1 MADIE
6 NKITQ
11 LCPQAQVDTT
21 GEFPLV
27 TVDDAQWHDLASA
40 LKTQLHYDVLS
51 AVVGMDWTEA
61 LGCVYYL
68 TNTSTHELLHVK
80 VATADRENPRLHS
93 VCDLWPVA
101 NFQEREVYDFFG
113 IVFIGHPDMR
123 RMFLRTDWV
132 GYPLRKDYDPASNPL
147 RLEDETN
154 EDYTCRW
161 VEDENGKVTKI
172 DGKVFEDD
180 EYVVNVGPQHP
191 STHGVMRYRASLD
204 GEIVKKI
211 DVVSGYIHRGIEKM
225 CESLTYPQMLLYTE
239 RMDYMAA
246 HINRHCMCLC
256 VEKALGLEVPRRA
269 ELIRL
274 MMDELMRLSSH
285 LLSYGCLTMDQ
296 GATTAFFYGFRDR
309 ELIYDIFD
317 RTCGARMSMSYSTI
331 GGVVADVHE
340 DFIKDVRHACDVIE
354 KNLKEY
360 HKLFTGN
367 VIAVNRMTGVG
378 ILSKQDAIAY
388 DITGPSGRASGWH
401 CDVRKTNPYSLYNE
415 FDFDEVVYEN
425 GDSMDRYMVRMKEM
439 EQCIK
444 ILRQACDKLEAEGIQ
459 GEYIAPKVPKMM
471 KLPAGHWYQQ
481 VEASRGAFGVYIES
495 DGNAKPVRVPLP
507 VAVLQPDWRG
517 RPDVQ
522 GQHDCRPDHHHRV
535 ARLRYPRHRPLRVYL
550 PEQKQLKKETRYV

>member
-1 MADIE
+1 MAEIQD
-6 NKITQ
+6 KINQ
-11 LCPQAQVDTT
+11 LCPQAQVDTN

-27 TVDDAQWHDLASA
+27 TVEDAQWHALACA

-51 AVVGMDWTEA
+51 AVIGMDWTETM
-61 LGCVYYL
+61 GCIYYL

-80 VATADRENPRLHS
+80 VTTSDRENPRLHS
-93 VCDLWPVA
+93 VVDVWPVA

-123 RMFLRTDWV
+123 RMFLRNDWV
-132 GYPLRKDYDPASNPL
+132 GHPLRKDYDPASNPL
-147 RLEDETN
+147 RLDDETG

-161 VEDENGKVTKI
+161 EEDENGKVTKI
-172 DGKVFEDD
+172 EGKVFEDD

-204 GEIVKKI
+204 GEVVKKI

-225 CESLTYPQMLLYTE
+225 CEDLTYPQMLLYTE

-340 DFIKDVRHACDVIE
+340 DFIKDVRNACDVIE
-354 KNLKEY
+354 KNLHEY

-367 VIAVNRMTGVG
+367 VIAVNRMKGVG
-378 ILSKQDAIAY
+378 NLSKQDAIAY

-415 FDFDEVVYEN
+415 FDFDEIVYED

-444 ILRQACDKLEAEGIQ
+444 ILRQACDKLEAEGAQ
-459 GEYIAPKVPKMM
+459 GEYIAPKVPKVM

-495 DGNAKPVRVPLP
+495 DGNTKPVRVHFQSPCFNL
-507 VAVLQPDWRG
+507 VGVVDLTCRDNLIADLITITASLDFVIPDIDR
-517 RPDVQ
+517 
-522 GQHDCRPDHHHRV
+522 
-535 ARLRYPRHRPLRVYL
+535 
-550 PEQKQLKKETRYV
+550 

>member
-1 MADIE
+1 MAEIQD
-6 NKITQ
+6 KITQ
-11 LCPQAQVDTT
+11 LCPQAQIDTT
-21 GEFPLV
+21 GEFLLV
-27 TVDDAQWHDLASA
+27 TVADAQWHDLARA
-40 LKTQLHYDVLS
+40 LKTQLHFDYLT
-51 AVVGMDWTEA
+51 AVVGMEWPDA
-61 LGCVYYL
+61 RGCVYYL
-68 TNTSTHELLHVK
+68 TNTDTQEVIHVK
-80 VATADRENPRLHS
+80 VTAPDREQPRLHS
-93 VCDLWPVA
+93 VVDVWPVA

-123 RMFLRTDWV
+123 RMFLRKDWV
-132 GYPLRKDYDPASNPL
+132 GYPLRKDYDPATNPL

-161 VEDENGKVTKI
+161 VEDENGKVKKV

-204 GEIVKKI
+204 GEVVKKI

-225 CESLTYPQMLLYTE
+225 CEDLTYPQMLLYTE

-378 ILSKQDAIAY
+378 TLSKQDAINYA
-388 DITGPSGRASGWH
+388 ITGPSGRASGVH
-401 CDVRKTNPYSLYNE
+401 CDVRKTHPYSLYNE
-415 FDFDEVVYEN
+415 FDFDEVIYQN

-471 KLPAGHWYQQ
+471 KLPVGHWYQQ

-495 DGNAKPVRVPLP
+495 DGNTKPVRVHFQSPCFNLIG
-507 VAVLQPDWRG
+507 VVDLTCRDNLIADLITITASLDFVIPDIDR
-517 RPDVQ
+517 
-522 GQHDCRPDHHHRV
+522 
-535 ARLRYPRHRPLRVYL
+535 
-550 PEQKQLKKETRYV
+550 

>member
-1 MADIE
+1 MAEIQD
-6 NKITQ
+6 KITQ

-27 TVDDAQWHDLASA
+27 TVPDAQWHDLANA

-51 AVVGMDWTEA
+51 AVVGMDWTDA

-68 TNTSTHELLHVK
+68 TNTTTHELLHVK
-80 VATADRENPRLHS
+80 VTTADRENPRLHT
-93 VCDLWPVA
+93 VCDVWPVA
-101 NFQEREVYDFFG
+101 NFQEREVYDFYG

-123 RMFLRTDWV
+123 RMFLRNDWV
-132 GYPLRKDYDPASNPL
+132 GYPLRKDYNPDSNPL

-161 VEDENGKVTKI
+161 VEDENGKVKKI

-340 DFIKDVRHACDVIE
+340 DFVKDVRHACDVIE
-354 KNLKEY
+354 KALKEY

-378 ILSKQDAIAY
+378 ILSKEDAIAY

-401 CDVRKTNPYSLYNE
+401 CDVRKTNPYSLYKE
-415 FDFDEVVYEN
+415 FDFDEVVYKN

-439 EQCIK
+439 EECIK
-444 ILRQACDKLEAEGIQ
+444 ILRQACDKLEAEGLQ
-459 GEYIAPKVPKMM
+459 GEYCAPKVPKVM
-471 KLPAGHWYQQ
+471 KLPVGHWYQQ

-495 DGNAKPVRVPLP
+495 DGNTKPVRVHFQSPCFNLIG
-507 VAVLQPDWRG
+507 VVDLTCKGNLIADLITITASLDFVIPDIDR
-517 RPDVQ
+517 
-522 GQHDCRPDHHHRV
+522 
-535 ARLRYPRHRPLRVYL
+535 
-550 PEQKQLKKETRYV
+550 

>member
-1 MADIE
+1 MADIQE
-6 NKITQ
+6 KITQ

-21 GEFPLV
+21 GEFPMV
-27 TVDDAQWHDLASA
+27 TVDDAQWHDLARA

-93 VCDLWPVA
+93 VVDLWPVA
-101 NFQEREVYDFFG
+101 NFQEREVYDFYG

-147 RLEDETN
+147 RLDDETN

-161 VEDENGKVTKI
+161 VEDENGKVKKV

-204 GEIVKKI
+204 GEIIKKI

-225 CESLTYPQMLLYTE
+225 CEDLTYPQMLLYTE

-246 HINRHCMCLC
+246 HINRHCMCMC

-296 GATTAFFYGFRDR
+296 GATTAFFYGFRER

-354 KNLKEY
+354 KNLAEY

-378 ILSKQDAIAY
+378 TLSKQDAIDYA
-388 DITGPSGRASGWH
+388 ITGPSGRASGWH

-459 GEYIAPKVPKMM
+459 GEYCAPKVPKVM

-495 DGNAKPVRVPLP
+495 DGGTKPVRVHFQSPCFNLIG
-507 VAVLQPDWRG
+507 VVDLTCRDNMIADLITITASLDFVIPDIDR
-517 RPDVQ
+517 
-522 GQHDCRPDHHHRV
+522 
-535 ARLRYPRHRPLRVYL
+535 
-550 PEQKQLKKETRYV
+550 

>member
-27 TVDDAQWHDLASA
+27 TVDDAQWHDLARA

-51 AVVGMDWTEA
+51 AVVGMDWTET

-93 VCDLWPVA
+93 VVDLWPVA
-101 NFQEREVYDFFG
+101 NFQEREVYDFYG

-147 RLEDETN
+147 RLDDETN

-161 VEDENGKVTKI
+161 VEDENGKVKKI

-204 GEIVKKI
+204 GEIIKKI
-211 DVVSGYIHRGIEKM
+211 DVVSGYIHRGIEKL
-225 CESLTYPQMLLYTE
+225 CEDLTYPQMLLYTE

-246 HINRHCMCLC
+246 HINRHCMCMC

-296 GATTAFFYGFRDR
+296 GATTAFFYGFRER

-317 RTCGARMSMSYSTI
+317 RTCGARMSMSYSCI

-354 KNLKEY
+354 KNLHEY

-378 ILSKQDAIAY
+378 TLSKQDAIDYA
-388 DITGPSGRASGWH
+388 ITGPSGRASGWH

-459 GEYIAPKVPKMM
+459 GEYCAPKVPKVM

-495 DGNAKPVRVPLP
+495 DGGTKPVRVHFQSPCFNLIG
-507 VAVLQPDWRG
+507 VVDLTCRDNMIADLITITASLDFVIPDIDR
-517 RPDVQ
+517 
-522 GQHDCRPDHHHRV
+522 
-535 ARLRYPRHRPLRVYL
+535 
-550 PEQKQLKKETRYV
+550 

>member
-11 LCPQAQVDTT
+11 LCPQAQIDTT

-27 TVDDAQWHDLASA
+27 TVPDAQWHDLARA
-40 LKTQLHYDVLS
+40 LKNQLHYDVLS
-51 AVVGMDWTEA
+51 AVVGMEWPDA
-61 LGCVYYL
+61 FGCVYYL

-80 VATADRENPRLHS
+80 VTAPDRETPRLHT
-93 VCDLWPVA
+93 VCDVWPVA
-101 NFQEREVYDFFG
+101 NFQEREVFDFYG

-123 RMFLRTDWV
+123 RMFLRNDWV

-147 RLEDETN
+147 RLDDETG

-161 VEDENGKVTKI
+161 VEDENGKVKKV

-204 GEIVKKI
+204 GETVKKI

-225 CESLTYPQMLLYTE
+225 CEDLTYPQMLLYTE

-296 GATTAFFYGFRDR
+296 GATTAFFYGFRER

-354 KNLKEY
+354 KNLHEY

-378 ILSKQDAIAY
+378 ILSKEDAIAY

-415 FDFDEVVYEN
+415 FDFDEVTFEN

-439 EQCIK
+439 EECIK

-459 GEYIAPKVPKMM
+459 GEYCAPKVPKLM

-495 DGNAKPVRVPLP
+495 DGNTKPVRVHFQSPCFNLIG
-507 VAVLQPDWRG
+507 VVDLTCKDNLIADLITITASLDFVIPDIDR
-517 RPDVQ
+517 
-522 GQHDCRPDHHHRV
+522 
-535 ARLRYPRHRPLRVYL
+535 
-550 PEQKQLKKETRYV
+550 

>member
-1 MADIE
+1 MAEIE

-27 TVDDAQWHDLASA
+27 TVDDAQWHDLARA

-80 VATADRENPRLHS
+80 VATTDRENPRLHS
-93 VCDLWPVA
+93 VVDLWPVA
-101 NFQEREVYDFFG
+101 NFQEREVYDFYG

-147 RLEDETN
+147 RLDDETN

-161 VEDENGKVTKI
+161 VEDENGNVKKRE
-172 DGKVFEDD
+172 GKVFEDD

-225 CESLTYPQMLLYTE
+225 CEDLTYPQMLLYTE

-246 HINRHCMCLC
+246 HLNRHCMCMC

-296 GATTAFFYGFRDR
+296 GATTAFFYGFRER

-354 KNLKEY
+354 KSLKEY

-378 ILSKQDAIAY
+378 ILSKEDAIAY

-415 FDFDEVVYEN
+415 FDFDEITYEN

-439 EQCIK
+439 EECIK

-459 GEYIAPKVPKMM
+459 GEYCAPKVPKVM

-495 DGNAKPVRVPLP
+495 DGNTKPVRVHFQSPCFNLIG
-507 VAVLQPDWRG
+507 VVDLTCRDNMIADLITITASLDFVIPDIDR
-517 RPDVQ
+517 
-522 GQHDCRPDHHHRV
+522 
-535 ARLRYPRHRPLRVYL
+535 
-550 PEQKQLKKETRYV
+550 

>member
-1 MADIE
+1 MSEIQ

-11 LCPQAQVDTT
+11 LCPAATIDAA
-21 GEFPLV
+21 GEFLEVAVP
-27 TVDDAQWHDLASA
+27 AAEWHELASA
-40 LKTQLHYDVLS
+40 LKNQLHYDYLT

-61 LGCVYYL
+61 YGCVYYL
-68 TNTSTHELLHVK
+68 TNTDTQEMLHVK
-80 VATADRENPRLHS
+80 VTCADREHPHIPT
-93 VCDLWPVA
+93 VTDLWHVA

-113 IVFIGHPDMR
+113 IIFTGHPDMR

-132 GYPLRKDYDPASNPL
+132 GYPLRKDYNPDDNPL
-147 RLEDETN
+147 RLDDETN
-154 EDYTCRW
+154 EDYTCSW
-161 VEDENGKVTKI
+161 SLDDQGNLQKQ

-204 GEIVKKI
+204 GEMVKKI
-211 DVVSGYIHRGIEKM
+211 DVVCGYIHRGIEKL
-225 CESLTYPQMLLYTE
+225 CEDLTYPQMLLYTE

-246 HINRHCMCLC
+246 HINRHCLC
-256 VEKALGLEVPRRA
+256 MAVEKALGLEVPRRA

-296 GATTAFFYGFRDR
+296 GATTAFFYGFRER

-317 RTCGARMSMSYSTI
+317 RTCGARMSMSYSCI

-340 DFIKDVRHACDVIE
+340 DFVKDVRHACDVIE
-354 KNLKEY
+354 KALKEY

-378 ILSKQDAIAY
+378 NLSKEDAINYA
-388 DITGPSGRASGWH
+388 ITGPSGRASGVH
-401 CDVRKTNPYSLYNE
+401 CDVRKTQPYSLYNE
-415 FDFDEVVYEN
+415 FEFDEVLREN
-425 GDSMDRYMVRMKEM
+425 GDSMDRYMVRMLEM
-439 EQCIK
+439 EQSIK
-444 ILRQACDKLEAEGIQ
+444 ILRQACDKLEAEGLQ
-459 GEYIAPKVPKMM
+459 GEYCAAKVPRVM

-495 DGNAKPVRVPLP
+495 DGGAKPVRVHFQSPCFNLTGI
-507 VAVLQPDWRG
+507 VDLTCKDNMIADLITITASIDYVIPDIDR
-517 RPDVQ
+517 
-522 GQHDCRPDHHHRV
+522 
-535 ARLRYPRHRPLRVYL
+535 
-550 PEQKQLKKETRYV
+550 

>member
-1 MADIE
+1 MAEIE

-40 LKTQLHYDVLS
+40 LKNQLHYDVLS
-51 AVVGMDWTEA
+51 AVVGMDWTDSF
-61 LGCVYYL
+61 GCVYYL

-80 VATADRENPRLHS
+80 VATTDRENPRLHS

-101 NFQEREVYDFFG
+101 NFQEREVYDFYG

-123 RMFLRTDWV
+123 RMFLRNDWV

-444 ILRQACDKLEAEGIQ
+444 ILRQACDKLEAEGLQ
-459 GEYIAPKVPKMM
+459 GEYCAPKVPKLM

-495 DGNAKPVRVPLP
+495 DGNTKPVRVHFQSPCFNLIG
-507 VAVLQPDWRG
+507 VVDLTCKDNMIADLITITASLDFVIPDIDR
-517 RPDVQ
+517 
-522 GQHDCRPDHHHRV
+522 
-535 ARLRYPRHRPLRVYL
+535 
-550 PEQKQLKKETRYV
+550 

>member
-1 MADIE
+1 MAEIQD
-6 NKITQ
+6 KITQ
-11 LCPQAQVDTT
+11 LCPQAQIDTT
-21 GEFPLV
+21 GEFLLV
-27 TVDDAQWHDLASA
+27 TVADAQWHDLARA
-40 LKTQLHYDVLS
+40 LKTQLHFDYLT
-51 AVVGMDWTEA
+51 AVVGMEWPDA
-61 LGCVYYL
+61 RGCVYYL
-68 TNTSTHELLHVK
+68 TNTDTQEVIHVK
-80 VATADRENPRLHS
+80 VTAPDREQPRLHS
-93 VCDLWPVA
+93 VVDVWPVA

-123 RMFLRTDWV
+123 RMFLRNDWV
-132 GYPLRKDYDPASNPL
+132 GYPLRKDYDPATNPL

-161 VEDENGKVTKI
+161 VEDEYGKVKKV

-204 GEIVKKI
+204 GEVVKKI

-225 CESLTYPQMLLYTE
+225 CEDLTYPQMLLYTE

-378 ILSKQDAIAY
+378 TLSKQDAIDYA
-388 DITGPSGRASGWH
+388 ITGPSGRASGVH
-401 CDVRKTNPYSLYNE
+401 CDVRKTHPYSLYNE
-415 FDFDEVVYEN
+415 FDFDEVIYQN

-444 ILRQACDKLEAEGIQ
+444 ILRQACDKLEAEGFQ

-471 KLPAGHWYQQ
+471 KLPVGHWYQQ

-495 DGNAKPVRVPLP
+495 DGNTKPVRVHFQSPCFNLIG
-507 VAVLQPDWRG
+507 VVDLTCRDNLIADLITITASLDFVIPDIDR
-517 RPDVQ
+517 
-522 GQHDCRPDHHHRV
+522 
-535 ARLRYPRHRPLRVYL
+535 
-550 PEQKQLKKETRYV
+550 

>member
-1 MADIE
+1 MAEIQD
-6 NKITQ
+6 KINQ
-11 LCPQAQVDTT
+11 LCPQAQVDTN

-27 TVDDAQWHDLASA
+27 TVEDAQWHALACA

-51 AVVGMDWTEA
+51 AVIGMDWTETM
-61 LGCVYYL
+61 GCIYYL

-80 VATADRENPRLHS
+80 VTTSDRENPRLHS
-93 VCDLWPVA
+93 VVDVWPVA

-123 RMFLRTDWV
+123 RMFLRNDWV
-132 GYPLRKDYDPASNPL
+132 GHPLRKDYDPASNPL
-147 RLEDETN
+147 RLDDETG
-154 EDYTCRW
+154 EDYTCHW
-161 VEDENGKVTKI
+161 EEDENGKVTKI
-172 DGKVFEDD
+172 EGKVFEDD

-204 GEIVKKI
+204 GEVVKKI

-225 CESLTYPQMLLYTE
+225 CEDLTYPQMLLYTE

-340 DFIKDVRHACDVIE
+340 DFIKDVRNACDVIE
-354 KNLKEY
+354 KNLHEY

-367 VIAVNRMTGVG
+367 VIAVNRMKGVG
-378 ILSKQDAIAY
+378 NLSKQDAIAY

-415 FDFDEVVYEN
+415 FDFDEIVYED

-444 ILRQACDKLEAEGIQ
+444 ILRQACDKLEAEGAQ
-459 GEYIAPKVPKMM
+459 GEYIAPKVPKVM

-495 DGNAKPVRVPLP
+495 DGNTKPVRVHFQSPCFNL
-507 VAVLQPDWRG
+507 VGVVDLTCRDNLIADLITITASLDFVIPDIDR
-517 RPDVQ
+517 
-522 GQHDCRPDHHHRV
+522 
-535 ARLRYPRHRPLRVYL
+535 
-550 PEQKQLKKETRYV
+550 

>member
-1 MADIE
+1 MAEIE

-27 TVDDAQWHDLASA
+27 TVDDAQWHDLARA
-40 LKTQLHYDVLS
+40 LKTQMHYDVLS

-80 VATADRENPRLHS
+80 VATTDRQNPRLHS
-93 VCDLWPVA
+93 VVDLWPVA

-161 VEDENGKVTKI
+161 VEDENGKVKKI

-225 CESLTYPQMLLYTE
+225 CEDLTYPQMLLYTE

-246 HINRHCMCLC
+246 HINRHCMCMC
-256 VEKALGLEVPRRA
+256 VEKALGIEVPHRA

-296 GATTAFFYGFRDR
+296 GATTAFFYGFRER

-317 RTCGARMSMSYSTI
+317 RTCGARMSMSYSCI

-354 KNLKEY
+354 KNLAEY

-378 ILSKQDAIAY
+378 LLSKQDAIDY

-444 ILRQACDKLEAEGIQ
+444 ILRQACDKLEAEGVQ
-459 GEYIAPKVPKMM
+459 GEYCAPKVPKVM
-471 KLPAGHWYQQ
+471 KLPVGHWYQQ

-495 DGNAKPVRVPLP
+495 DGGTKPVRVHFQSPCFNLIG
-507 VAVLQPDWRG
+507 VVDLTCRDNMIADLITITASLDFVIPDIDR
-517 RPDVQ
+517 
-522 GQHDCRPDHHHRV
+522 
-535 ARLRYPRHRPLRVYL
+535 
-550 PEQKQLKKETRYV
+550 

>member
-1 MADIE
+1 MAEIQD
-6 NKITQ
+6 KITK

-27 TVDDAQWHDLASA
+27 TVADAQWHDLASA
-40 LKTQLHYDVLS
+40 LKSQLHYDVLS
-51 AVVGMDWTEA
+51 AVVGMDWTES

-68 TNTSTHELLHVK
+68 TNTDTHELLHVK
-80 VATADRENPRLHS
+80 VATTDRENPRLHS

-101 NFQEREVYDFFG
+101 NFQEREVYDFYG

-123 RMFLRTDWV
+123 RMFLRNDWV

-161 VEDENGKVTKI
+161 VEDENGKVKKVE
-172 DGKVFEDD
+172 GKVFEDD

-191 STHGVMRYRASLD
+191 STHGVMRYRASID
-204 GEIVKKI
+204 GETVKKI
-211 DVVSGYIHRGIEKM
+211 DVVSGYIHRGIEKI
-225 CESLTYPQMLLYTE
+225 CENLTYPQMLLYTE

-246 HINRHCMCLC
+246 HINRHCMCMC

-296 GATTAFFYGFRDR
+296 GATTAFFYGFRER

-340 DFIKDVRHACDVIE
+340 DFVKDVRHACDVIE
-354 KNLKEY
+354 KNLAEY

-378 ILSKQDAIAY
+378 LLSKEDAIAY

-415 FDFDEVVYEN
+415 FDFDEIVLDG
-425 GDSMDRYMVRMKEM
+425 GDSMDRYMVRMREM

-444 ILRQACDKLEAEGIQ
+444 ILRQACDKLEAEGLQ
-459 GEYIAPKVPKMM
+459 GEYCAPKVPKVM

-495 DGNAKPVRVPLP
+495 DGGTKPVRVHFQSPCFNLIG
-507 VAVLQPDWRG
+507 VVDLTCKDNLIADLITITASLDFVIPDIDR
-517 RPDVQ
+517 
-522 GQHDCRPDHHHRV
+522 
-535 ARLRYPRHRPLRVYL
+535 
-550 PEQKQLKKETRYV
+550 

>member
-1 MADIE
+1 MAEIE

-27 TVDDAQWHDLASA
+27 TVDDSQWHDLARA

-93 VCDLWPVA
+93 VVDLWPVA
-101 NFQEREVYDFFG
+101 NFQEREVYDFYG

-147 RLEDETN
+147 RLDDETN

-161 VEDENGKVTKI
+161 VEDENGNVKKI
-172 DGKVFEDD
+172 EGKVFEDD

-225 CESLTYPQMLLYTE
+225 CEDLTYPQMLLYTE

-246 HINRHCMCLC
+246 HINRHCMCMC

-296 GATTAFFYGFRDR
+296 GATTAFFYGFRER

-354 KNLKEY
+354 KSLKEY

-378 ILSKQDAIAY
+378 ILSKEDAIAY

-415 FDFDEVVYEN
+415 FDFDEITFEN

-439 EQCIK
+439 EECIK

-459 GEYIAPKVPKMM
+459 GEYCAPKVPKVM
-471 KLPAGHWYQQ
+471 KLPVGHWYQQ

-495 DGNAKPVRVPLP
+495 DGNTKPVRVHFQSPCFNLIG
-507 VAVLQPDWRG
+507 VVDLTCRDNMIADLITITASLDFVIPDIDR
-517 RPDVQ
+517 
-522 GQHDCRPDHHHRV
+522 
-535 ARLRYPRHRPLRVYL
+535 
-550 PEQKQLKKETRYV
+550 

>member
-1 MADIE
+1 MAEIQD
-6 NKITQ
+6 KITK

-27 TVDDAQWHDLASA
+27 TVADAQWHDLASA

-51 AVVGMDWTEA
+51 AVVGMDWTES

-68 TNTSTHELLHVK
+68 TNTDTHELLHVK
-80 VATADRENPRLHS
+80 VATTDREHPRLHS

-123 RMFLRTDWV
+123 RMFLRNDWV

-161 VEDENGKVTKI
+161 VEDEKGNVKKV

-191 STHGVMRYRASLD
+191 STHGVMRYRASID
-204 GEIVKKI
+204 GETVKKI

-225 CESLTYPQMLLYTE
+225 CEDLTYPQMLLYTE

-246 HINRHCMCLC
+246 HINRHCMCMC

-296 GATTAFFYGFRDR
+296 GATTAFFYGFRER

-340 DFIKDVRHACDVIE
+340 DFIKDVRNACDVIE
-354 KNLKEY
+354 KSLKEY

-378 ILSKQDAIAY
+378 ILSKEDAIAY

-415 FDFDEVVYEN
+415 FDFDEITYEN

-439 EQCIK
+439 EECIK

-495 DGNAKPVRVPLP
+495 DGNTKPVRVHFQSPCFNLIG
-507 VAVLQPDWRG
+507 VVDLTCKDNLIADLITITASLDFVIPDIDR
-517 RPDVQ
+517 
-522 GQHDCRPDHHHRV
+522 
-535 ARLRYPRHRPLRVYL
+535 
-550 PEQKQLKKETRYV
+550 

>member
-1 MADIE
+1 MAEIQD
-6 NKITQ
+6 KITQ
-11 LCPQAQVDTT
+11 LCPQAQIDTT
-21 GEFPLV
+21 GEFLLV
-27 TVDDAQWHDLASA
+27 TVADAQWHDLARA
-40 LKTQLHYDVLS
+40 LKTQLHFDYLT
-51 AVVGMDWTEA
+51 AVVGMEWPDA
-61 LGCVYYL
+61 RGCVYYL
-68 TNTSTHELLHVK
+68 TNTDTQEVIHVK
-80 VATADRENPRLHS
+80 VTAPDREQPRLHS
-93 VCDLWPVA
+93 VVDVWPVA

-123 RMFLRTDWV
+123 RMFLRNDWV
-132 GYPLRKDYDPASNPL
+132 GYPLRKDYDPATNPL

-161 VEDENGKVTKI
+161 VEDENGKVKKV

-204 GEIVKKI
+204 GEVVKKI

-225 CESLTYPQMLLYTE
+225 CEDLTYPQMLLYTE

-378 ILSKQDAIAY
+378 ILSKQDAIDYA
-388 DITGPSGRASGWH
+388 ITGPSGRASGVH
-401 CDVRKTNPYSLYNE
+401 CDVRKTHPYSLYNE
-415 FDFDEVVYEN
+415 FDFDEVIYQN

-471 KLPAGHWYQQ
+471 KLPVGHWYQQ

-495 DGNAKPVRVPLP
+495 DGNTKPVRVHFQSPCFNLIG
-507 VAVLQPDWRG
+507 VVDLTCRDNLIADLITITASLDFVIPDIDR
-517 RPDVQ
+517 
-522 GQHDCRPDHHHRV
+522 
-535 ARLRYPRHRPLRVYL
+535 
-550 PEQKQLKKETRYV
+550 